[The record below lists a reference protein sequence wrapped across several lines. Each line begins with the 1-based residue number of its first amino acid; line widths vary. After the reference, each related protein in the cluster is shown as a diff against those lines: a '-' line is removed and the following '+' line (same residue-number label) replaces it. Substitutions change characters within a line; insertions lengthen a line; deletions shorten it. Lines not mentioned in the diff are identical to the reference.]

1 MTEYTIDRYKILKD
15 KLIYYR
21 QMQDP
26 IDLKMAR
33 TN

>member
-1 MTEYTIDRYKILKD
+1 MTEYTIDRYKILKVD

-26 IDLKMAR
+26 IDLK
-33 TN
+33 TG